1 MTDPA
6 EEIRRSAIDRPVA
19 RTAPDAVE
27 PPALRQPAV
36 EDRHADGE
44 AIGDGQESPALNRM
58 PLHESPVALDDV
70 PLWNF
75 YYLNTCPPPR
85 DPTIVWGT
93 DVDCTGLQ
101 AWLREINAESPVLVT
116 PAHVLIAATG
126 RALATHP
133 QFNRRIL
140 KKRIWR
146 FRNVNVVMPF
156 RTNAGLDVMFFGNAD
171 AKPVGAIAAEAWHN
185 VQSVAGTH
193 DGVPTPVYMRFPRR
207 IQALLQPFHV
217 WLVNKVNLPLRGENH
232 RQRAAVAMVNYFGH
246 RGMAPLRSF
255 KPSRL
260 PYDSI
265 TLTVT
270 MGAVE
275 PRPVVQGGEVVVRPI
290 APIFVRAD
298 HRIVDAHEIGQ
309 FAEAL
314 RRLIADPALLERSSA
329 EHVAAKS

>member
-1 MTDPA
+1 MEPTGELRSGAMEPA
-6 EEIRRSAIDRPVA
+6 FA
-19 RTAPDAVE
+19 RIAPDAVD
-27 PPALRQPAV
+27 PAV
-36 EDRHADGE
+36 APPNNAVEERSADGE
-44 AIGDGQESPALNRM
+44 AADRSCERSPANRM
-58 PLHESPVALDDV
+58 PLHESPEALDDLS
-70 PLWNF
+70 LWNF

-101 AWLREINAESPVLVT
+101 TWLRGINAESSVLVT
-116 PAHVLIAATG
+116 PAHVLVAATG

-146 FRNVNVVMPF
+146 YREVNVVMPF
-156 RTNAGLDVMFFGNAD
+156 RANAALDVMFFGNVD
-171 AKPVGAIAAEAWHN
+171 TKPVGTIATEAWRS
-185 VQSVAGTH
+185 VQSAAGTH
-193 DGVPTPVYMRFPRR
+193 DGVPSPIYMRFPRR
-207 IQALLQPFHV
+207 LQALLQPMHV
-217 WLVNKVNLPLRGENH
+217 WLVNRVNLPLRGANH

-275 PRPVVQGGEVVVRPI
+275 PRPVVQDGEVVVRPV
-290 APIFVRAD
+290 APVFVRAD
-298 HRIVDAHEIGQ
+298 HRIVDAHEIGL
-309 FAEAL
+309 FAETL
-314 RRLIADPALLERSSA
+314 RTLLADPGLLERSSE
-329 EHVAAKS
+329 EHAATKA